1 MWSVRWDRPETTHY
15 YRHWQDVT
23 SVIYSTDCGPAVLYV
38 ITRAIDE
45 CNGRYWLND
54 YEMIIFTRHY
64 RMEQLRNDDII
75 ADRSRQSAAADA
87 LILARLLFR
96 FSRSP
101 ALCLSAQIDQDD
113 DDDVLLQYLCVIYS
127 FIRCKYYYY
136 YLWHTSEI
144 SSILASVRN
153 FI

>member
-1 MWSVRWDRPETTHY
+1 
-15 YRHWQDVT
+15 
-23 SVIYSTDCGPAVLYV
+23 
-38 ITRAIDE
+38 
-45 CNGRYWLND
+45 
-54 YEMIIFTRHY
+54 MIIFTRHY

-101 ALCLSAQIDQDD
+101 ALCLSAQIDHDD
-113 DDDVLLQYLCVIYS
+113 DDDVLLQYRCVIYS
-127 FIRCKYYYY
+127 FIRCKYCYY
-136 YLWHTSEI
+136 YLWRTSEI